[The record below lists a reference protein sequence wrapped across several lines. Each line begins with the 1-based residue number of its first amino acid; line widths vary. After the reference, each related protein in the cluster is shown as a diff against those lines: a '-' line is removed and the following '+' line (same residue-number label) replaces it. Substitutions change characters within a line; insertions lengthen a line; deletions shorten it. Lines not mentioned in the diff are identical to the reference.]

1 MDKFE
6 LPEIWLD
13 IL

>member
-1 MDKFE
+1 MNFE
-6 LPEIWLD
+6 LPEILKC